1 MLKRQSTLTEPD
13 KYQTSDGISPK
24 YINAFDCNHDIH
36 QVDDQHTQTLI
47 KPCFFNF
54 VEAWKW
60 KIILKGMFEYKEPV
74 HYI

>member
-36 QVDDQHTQTLI
+36 QVDDQHTQTL
-47 KPCFFNF
+47 KKN
-54 VEAWKW
+54 
-60 KIILKGMFEYKEPV
+60 MFLQFRGKLF
-74 HYI
+74 